1 MLLAANVVRD
11 AVAVAASLTASQP
24 REGDPLLE
32 IWLVCASV
40 VLVSYSLLPSPLLL
54 IVVNLAGP
62 IPTRVRAIG
71 APHRS

>member
-1 MLLAANVVRD
+1 MLLAANVVCD
-11 AVAVAASLTASQP
+11 AVAEVASLTASQP

-32 IWLVCASV
+32 IWLVCSV

-54 IVVNLAGP
+54 TVVNLAGP

-71 APHRS
+71 ARHRS